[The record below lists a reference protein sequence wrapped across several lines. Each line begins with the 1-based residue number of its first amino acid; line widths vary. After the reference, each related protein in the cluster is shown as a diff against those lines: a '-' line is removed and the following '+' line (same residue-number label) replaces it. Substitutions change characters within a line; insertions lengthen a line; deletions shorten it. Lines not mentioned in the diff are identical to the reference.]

1 MFRKLISTNDDFA
14 LTIARLALGVVML
27 PHGLQKLLGLFGG
40 PGYSATIQGFAS
52 GGVPYIVAL
61 LVILGES
68 FGAAG
73 LIVGF
78 ISRFAAFG
86 ITLTMIGAVFAHK
99 SNGLFMN
106 WTGQQAGEG
115 FEFHLLAIGLGL
127 VVLLRGA
134 GKWSVDRWLSRR

>member
-1 MFRKLISTNDDFA
+1 MFRKLISTNDDIA

-27 PHGLQKLLGLFGG
+27 PHGLQKLLGVFGG
-40 PGYSATIQGFAS
+40 YGFSKTMEAMTA
-52 GGVPYIVAL
+52 GGIPYIAAL
-61 LVILGES
+61 LVILGDS

-73 LIVGF
+73 LLVGF

-86 ITLTMIGAVFAHK
+86 ITLTMLGAISAHRP
-99 SNGLFMN
+99 NGFFMN

-134 GKWSVDRWLSRR
+134 GKWSIDRMLSRK